1 MPLTLA
7 PVSPAEAL
15 DAGETISN
23 DPIPVAPIIM
33 APAPAPAPV
42 PQNEISGAEVIA
54 SMLVLLLLYAIVRIV
69 FSLLPYIIA
78 IGLGI
83 VAFKLLF

>member
-1 MPLTLA
+1 LRLYRLLKHLMLVKRLA
-7 PVSPAEAL
+7 
-15 DAGETISN
+15 T
-23 DPIPVAPIIM
+23 IIM

>member
-15 DAGETISN
+15 DAGEVIVTE
-23 DPIPVAPIIM
+23 PITVIPAAPVT
-33 APAPAPAPV
+33 PAPKD
-42 PQNEISGAEVIA
+42 EISGAEVIA
-54 SMLVLLLLYAIVRIV
+54 AMLVLLFLYAIVRIV